1 MAWVASSA
9 PLFQSNRRPL
19 LTLWA
24 LLPRS
29 APMVSQRPEPSQG
42 NRVSTNIEPEFV
54 AAKSSWSSGR
64 EYPHFAGDQIA
75 QPTPWVIASPR
86 SSRLPPIIGSMPA
99 CQTIHVS
106 PNHCWPAFGGRSS
119 LPSWLSSKRMGADDA
134 STGAENVSQSQTD
147 AQVTDKLK
155 KSLPAGFSLSPKKEP
170 AIAPELQAVVDAW
183 PTLPTD
189 VRKMI
194 EGVVKA
200 TVESGAERA

>member
-1 MAWVASSA
+1 MPNNPRVA
-9 PLFQSNRRPL
+9 QPL
-19 LTLWA
+19 LAGIWW
-24 LLPRS
+24 S
-29 APMVSQRPEPSQG
+29 
-42 NRVSTNIEPEFV
+42 IIV
-54 AAKSSWSSGR
+54 AVLAFIQTDGR
-64 EYPHFAGDQIA
+64 
-75 QPTPWVIASPR
+75 
-86 SSRLPPIIGSMPA
+86 
-99 CQTIHVS
+99 
-106 PNHCWPAFGGRSS
+106 
-119 LPSWLSSKRMGADDA
+119 ADDA